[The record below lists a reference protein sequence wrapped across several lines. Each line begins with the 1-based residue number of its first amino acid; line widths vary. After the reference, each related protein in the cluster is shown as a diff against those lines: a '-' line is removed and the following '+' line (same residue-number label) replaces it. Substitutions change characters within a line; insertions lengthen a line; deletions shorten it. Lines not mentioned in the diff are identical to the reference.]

1 MPIDQPQSESTYFID
16 AENAAEMARL
26 TNQDRLLTQ
35 AMGGLFPPDI
45 DLSRIHSVLDV
56 GCGPGGWVL
65 DVAHAYPKIKVT
77 GIDISKLMVEYTRAQ
92 ARVQWLDN
100 ATFKAMDA
108 LKPLEFPDNS
118 FDLVNA
124 RFISSFTPK
133 TAWPGVV
140 GEFLRV
146 LRPGGVIR
154 LTEPEFPISNSPA
167 VEKLIAMFARAMQK
181 AGQSFSPDGRL
192 MGITPMLSYFLRSA
206 NCQNTRVQAYVLDG
220 SAGAE
225 AYVSQYQ
232 NAMVFLKLLQP
243 FIVRAG
249 ETTNE
254 EFDKIY
260 HQALFEMQIDSYCS
274 AWYYLSAW
282 GTKP

>member
-45 DLSRIHSVLDV
+45 DLSNIHSVLDV

-77 GIDISKLMVEYTRAQ
+77 GIDISKLMAEYARAQ

-100 ATFKAMDA
+100 ATFIAMDA
-108 LKPLEFPDNS
+108 LKPLEFPGNS

-140 GEFLRV
+140 QEFLRV

-167 VEKLIAMFARAMQK
+167 VENLVAMFARAMQK

-192 MGITPMLSYFLRSA
+192 MGITPMLSHFLRNA
-206 NCQNTRVQAYVLDG
+206 NCQNIRVQAYVLDG

-243 FIVRAG
+243 FIIRAG

-260 HQALFEMQIDSYCS
+260 QQALFEMQMDSYCS

>member
-1 MPIDQPQSESTYFID
+1 MPIDQPQSENPYFID

-26 TNQDRLLTQ
+26 TNQDRLITQ
-35 AMGGLFPPDI
+35 TMGGLFPPDI
-45 DLSRIHSVLDV
+45 DLSNVHSVLDV

-65 DVAHAYPKIKVT
+65 DVAHAYPKIQVT
-77 GIDISKLMVEYTRAQ
+77 GIDISKLMVEYARAQ

-100 ATFKAMDA
+100 ATFITMDA
-108 LKPLEFPDNS
+108 LKPLEFPDSS
-118 FDLVNA
+118 FDLVTA

-133 TAWPGVV
+133 TAWPEEVQ
-140 GEFLRV
+140 EFLRV

-167 VEKLIAMFARAMQK
+167 VENLIAKFARAMQK
-181 AGQSFSPDGRL
+181 AGRSFSPDGRL
-192 MGITPMLSYFLRSA
+192 MAITPMLSYFLRNA
-206 NCQNTRVQAYVLDG
+206 NCQNVKVQGFVLDASIG
-220 SAGAE
+220 TEVYA
-225 AYVSQYQ
+225 SQYQ
-232 NAMVFLKLLQP
+232 NTIVFLKLLQP
-243 FIVRAG
+243 FILRAG

-260 HQALFEMQIDSYCS
+260 QQALLEMQMDSYCS
-274 AWYYLSAW
+274 VWYYLSAW

>member
-45 DLSRIHSVLDV
+45 DLSNIHSVLDV

-77 GIDISKLMVEYTRAQ
+77 GIDISKLMAEYARAQ

-100 ATFKAMDA
+100 ATFIAMDA

-140 GEFLRV
+140 QEFLRV

-167 VEKLIAMFARAMQK
+167 VENLVAMFARAMQK

-192 MGITPMLSYFLRSA
+192 MGITPMLSHFLRNA
-206 NCQNTRVQAYVLDG
+206 NCQNIRVQAYVLDG

-243 FIVRAG
+243 FIIRAG

-260 HQALFEMQIDSYCS
+260 QQALFEMHMDSYCS

>member
-45 DLSRIHSVLDV
+45 DLSNIHSVLDV

-77 GIDISKLMVEYTRAQ
+77 GIDVSKLMAEYARAQ

-100 ATFKAMDA
+100 ATFIAMDA
-108 LKPLEFPDNS
+108 LKPLEFLDNS

-140 GEFLRV
+140 QEFLRV

-167 VEKLIAMFARAMQK
+167 VEHLVAMFARAMQK

-192 MGITPMLSYFLRSA
+192 MGITPMLSHFLRDA
-206 NCQNTRVQAYVLDG
+206 NCQNIRVQGYVLDG

-254 EFDKIY
+254 KFDKIY
-260 HQALFEMQIDSYCS
+260 QQALFEMQMDSYCS
-274 AWYYLSAW
+274 VWYYLSAW

>member
-45 DLSRIHSVLDV
+45 DLSNIHSVLDV

-77 GIDISKLMVEYTRAQ
+77 GIDISKLMAEYARAQ

-100 ATFKAMDA
+100 ATFIAMDA
-108 LKPLEFPDNS
+108 LKPLEFPGNS

-140 GEFLRV
+140 QEFLRV

-167 VEKLIAMFARAMQK
+167 VENLVAMFARAMQK

-192 MGITPMLSYFLRSA
+192 MGITPMLSHFLRNA
-206 NCQNTRVQAYVLDG
+206 NCQNIRVQAYVLDG

-243 FIVRAG
+243 FIIRAG

-260 HQALFEMQIDSYCS
+260 QQALFEMHMDSYCS

>member
-45 DLSRIHSVLDV
+45 DLSNIHSVLDV

-77 GIDISKLMVEYTRAQ
+77 GIDVSKLMAEYARAQ

-100 ATFKAMDA
+100 ATFIAMDA
-108 LKPLEFPDNS
+108 LKPLEFPGNS

-140 GEFLRV
+140 QEFLRV

-167 VEKLIAMFARAMQK
+167 VENLVAMFARAMQK

-192 MGITPMLSYFLRSA
+192 MGITPMLSHFLRNA
-206 NCQNTRVQAYVLDG
+206 NCQNIRVQAYVLDG

-243 FIVRAG
+243 FIIRAG

-260 HQALFEMQIDSYCS
+260 QQALFEMHMDSYCS